1 MADTLRH
8 LITEQGRIRTSQR
21 SHERTLSVGAGEYD
35 MRRARGR
42 AQTLAGTLTQHR
54 IKVNVGIEEASSLT
68 KFTLELTVME
78 RAHMVAFNESLDGG
92 TQPETTSKWVLE
104 DDDNTA
110 RRTEFEKASSPLS
123 RLVAERHACLI
134 FRRQM
139 R

>member
-42 AQTLAGTLTQHR
+42 AQTLASTLTQHR

-68 KFTLELTVME
+68 KFTFELKMME
-78 RAHMVAFNESLDGG
+78 HAHTGAVNQSLDGR
-92 TQPETTSKWVLE
+92 TQP
-104 DDDNTA
+104 
-110 RRTEFEKASSPLS
+110 
-123 RLVAERHACLI
+123 
-134 FRRQM
+134 
-139 R
+139 